1 MSVSNMDRTAS
12 LAVLGKFYSRT
23 VDKYGHKYRKQFSQ
37 LNGIK
42 VEWEFVRELYSI
54 DHTLGEAYNFLYATI
69 PIQLGGSTKDVI
81 RIVENAFPMHDI
93 PTDNDG
99 SMTILLKNGAFDV
112 KKDHPGALMKV
123 NAWASDIWKGI
134 DNRYKRYIECMGN
147 YALKYKFY
155 NDQVAAC
162 LMHSYAIVQH
172 YPTLYWVPFAAVA
185 HYEAAKAL
193 TVVIKGLGMNTNILG
208 AMCCELQVLQ
218 GRGVHPVDF
227 KDDIRRRS
235 TAQYVK
241 KTVVEVDS
249 GRLRKAI
256 RQILL
261 SEVDMNKYK
270 EPDDID
276 TYWSKRWS
284 WCVNGAHNRNI
295 EERLPP
301 DAINRSS
308 GLPQRYHKRVFAE
321 ECSLNPLKTWDG
333 YVLYSASEKLE
344 HGKSRALYSADT
356 LCYMAFNHAF
366 MNVEKA
372 WNNYSVVIDPG
383 RGGCYG
389 IVNRIRKIAANNHI
403 HIMLDYDDFNSQ
415 HTLDSQR
422 LVVEEVLDFVGY
434 SSELR
439 ENLIKSFN
447 NGHISYHGQDPVP
460 LLGTLMSGHRLTM
473 FINSVL
479 NKAYLMCTCPSLKLC
494 ESVHVGDDVYI
505 GAPSFRIAAELLS
518 EVKDTSLRLNPIK
531 QSVGTI
537 TAEFLRTAI
546 SNKYCNGYLSRTVAS
561 VVSGNWENE
570 RKLSPIQ
577 TLSSITSQA
586 WTLRNRSF
594 GVDFTPLLIPI
605 CKRANI
611 KIKYLDGILR
621 HEISLNGGPVYG
633 KKSLVRT
640 VRCGDALANKETAA
654 NYAGLNAYATK
665 EYLSNWLH
673 PIERTAISMVR
684 CEPAELLAE
693 ASYKKSLTLTG
704 GPVKDQELSLIEMRL
719 DRIERRLWSPEEV
732 ELYSNGGILNKYPV
746 LAMVQHSLTTDNII
760 EILGILGYTATRCNA
775 VEIGFGMPSV
785 GCCVVTPCAYA
796 DIQHIVYKQ
805 RGNRVISN
813 TYYYFF

>member
-1 MSVSNMDRTAS
+1 MSVSKMDRAES

-23 VDKYGHKYRKQFSQ
+23 IDKYGYKYQKQFLQ
-37 LNGIK
+37 LDSIRS
-42 VEWEFVRELYSI
+42 EWEFIKELYSI
-54 DHTLGEAYNFLYATI
+54 DHSLGEAYNFIKATV
-69 PIQLGGSTKDVI
+69 PLQLGGTTKDVL
-81 RIVENAFPMHDI
+81 RIVNNAFPRDDI
-93 PTDNDG
+93 PAIDDG
-99 SMTILLKNGAFDV
+99 SMSRLIKSGTFKV
-112 KKDHPGALMKV
+112 KLDHPGAILKI
-123 NAWASDIWKGI
+123 NAWASDVWKGI
-134 DNRYKRYIECMGN
+134 DNKYRRYIECMGK
-147 YALKYKFY
+147 YAYKHKFY

-162 LMHSYAIVQH
+162 LIHSYAIVQH
-172 YPTLYWVPFAAVA
+172 YPELYWLPFAAVA
-185 HYEAAKAL
+185 HCDAAKAL
-193 TVVIKGLGMNTNILG
+193 TIVLKGLGLHTNQLG

-235 TAQYVK
+235 NDRYVK
-241 KTVVEVDS
+241 DTVVEVDS
-249 GRLRKAI
+249 QRLRKAI
-256 RQILL
+256 RQILV
-261 SEVDMNKYK
+261 SEVDLCRY
-270 EPDDID
+270 EQPEDLD

-284 WCVNGAHNRNI
+284 WCVNGAHNKSI

-301 DAINRSS
+301 DTIKRSS
-308 GLPQRYHKRVFAE
+308 KLPQRYHKRVFAE
-321 ECSLNPLKTWDG
+321 ECKINPLKKWDG

-366 MNVEKA
+366 TNVEKA

-389 IVNRIRKIAANNHI
+389 MVNRIRKIAANNHI

-415 HTLDSQR
+415 HTLTSQK
-422 LVVEEVLDFVGY
+422 LVVEEVLTYVGY
-434 SSELR
+434 DSELR
-439 ENLIKSFN
+439 DKLVKSFD
-447 NGHISYHGQDPVP
+447 NGHISFHGNDPVP
-460 LLGTLMSGHRLTM
+460 LKGTLMSGHRLTM

-479 NKAYLMCTCPSLKLC
+479 NKAYLMCTCPTLQLC

-505 GAPSFRIAAELLS
+505 GAPSFSLAAELLK
-518 EVKDTSLRLNPIK
+518 EVKTTRLRLNPIK
-531 QSVGTI
+531 QSVGTL
-537 TAEFLRTAI
+537 TAEFLRVAI
-546 SNKYCNGYLSRTVAS
+546 SDRYCNGYLSRTIAS

-570 RKLSPIQ
+570 RKLSPMQ

-594 GVDFTPLLIPI
+594 GVDFTPILVQI

-611 KIKYLDGILR
+611 KTKYLSSLLR

-633 KKSLVRT
+633 KKSVVRT
-640 VRCGDALANKETAA
+640 VRYGDALANQEAVA
-654 NYAGLNAYATK
+654 EYASFNAYATK

-693 ASYKKSLTLTG
+693 ASYKKSLTLVG
-704 GPVKDQELSLIEMRL
+704 GPVKDQELSLIEVRL

-732 ELYSNGGILNKYPV
+732 ELYSSGGVLNKYPV
-746 LAMVQHSLTTDNII
+746 LAMIQNSLTTDNII
-760 EILGILGYTATRCNA
+760 EILGILGYRATRCNA
-775 VEIGFGMPSV
+775 VEMGFGMPSV
-785 GCCVVTPCAYA
+785 GCCVITPCAYA
-796 DIQHIVYKQ
+796 DVQHIVYKQ